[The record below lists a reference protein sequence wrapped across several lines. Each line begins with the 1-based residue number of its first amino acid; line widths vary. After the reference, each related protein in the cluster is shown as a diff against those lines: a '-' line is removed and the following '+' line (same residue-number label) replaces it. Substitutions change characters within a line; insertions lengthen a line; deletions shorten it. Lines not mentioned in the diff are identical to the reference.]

1 MIRPRLLKPA
11 GGHTAQAAAA
21 LRCYQDDSSA
31 TLRHGG
37 MIATPYGL
45 VEQNNSRT
53 RVVCGFVP
61 QPLPTLLLR
70 FAHPATG
77 AGIGLQIFADASV
90 LAFIRFEPGPW
101 RDDDNARTMI
111 LVAPSTWRLP
121 KSARVVD
128 ACRDLG
134 GPDLRGHD
142 IGSPRLTGRERTI
155 RTITRR
161 TPPNGEVP
169 DRETRVALAL
179 GQKPFV
185 FGQPHADALARTLEQ
200 DLVADAAAIT
210 DGLRA
215 LPRTAKPEDGMP
227 LAGHDR
233 YGQPY
238 DWPAVFEHR
247 LFSSDDVERLQAHLG
262 DVTRLLL
269 GRHREAI
276 REITVTLLTGMLAPG
291 VDRAFRVPSLTV
303 TMTERSSNRELVSA
317 LRQEIV
323 DEATALVFGRA
334 LPIPLDRLRGQV
346 WGHGAGPTVQLYPAR
361 ISWTSVGEAPSAH
374 EMLRLLAKLCGETSD
389 GLRPGSTR
397 RTDGPVRR

>member
-53 RVVCGFVP
+53 RVVYGFVP

-70 FAHPATG
+70 FAHPATS

-90 LAFIRFEPGPW
+90 LTFVRFEPGPW
-101 RDDDNARTMI
+101 RDDDTLRTMI
-111 LVAPSTWRLP
+111 LVAPSTWQLP
-121 KSARVVD
+121 KSARTSD
-128 ACRDLG
+128 GAFA
-134 GPDLRGHD
+134 PT
-142 IGSPRLTGRERTI
+142 GSGVRMTGRERMI
-155 RTITRR
+155 RTSVNRLAKDDANRVRLTLGASAFVFGRR
-161 TPPNGEVP
+161 PASP
-169 DRETRVALAL
+169 LAL
-179 GQKPFV
+179 G
-185 FGQPHADALARTLEQ
+185 LEQ

-227 LAGHDR
+227 LTGHDR
-233 YGQPY
+233 HGQPY

-247 LFSSDDVERLQAHLG
+247 IFSSDEAERLQAHLA
-262 DVTRLLL
+262 DVARLML

-276 REITVTLLTGMLAPG
+276 REITLALLAGMLAPG
-291 VDRAFRVPSLTV
+291 VAPAFRGSSVTV
-303 TMTERSSNRELVSA
+303 TMTERSTNREMKTGP
-317 LRQEIV
+317 LRQAII
-323 DEATALVFGRA
+323 DEATALVFGPA
-334 LPIPLDRLRGQV
+334 LPVPADRLRGQT
-346 WGHGAGPTVQLYPAR
+346 WGQGTGPTIQLHPAR
-361 ISWTSVGEAPSAH
+361 ISWTGAEEALSAH
-374 EMLRLLAKLCGETSD
+374 EMLRLTAR
-389 GLRPGSTR
+389 LRQPAAGQEGAIDTR
-397 RTDGPVRR
+397 Q